1 LTIHLLLDPTA
12 TLGGTVTPLCHDGYM
27 SSMTDAAGLVDREA
41 LFAAFAELSECDP
54 FQQDRDGLQELV
66 RRSLR
71 VRGWLDAM
79 DARIAVRAAQLAAV
93 GTSEDA
99 STVLAGGGR
108 RSRRDAEAAAD
119 RGTVC
124 ARLPLLSTA
133 LANGT
138 VTAGHVDAIASTA
151 RQLDDDGQERLA
163 DHEESLVEAAAL
175 LTPEQFGRQCRD
187 LARHLSDDGG
197 LSRQERMRR
206 DRNVRRWVDRYTGL
220 SKTLLSLDP
229 LADAMAWTAINAAL
243 ATARN
248 ADQRDDDRTWDQLQ
262 ADVVVDLLTG
272 ARSTGEER
280 VPEVSVLIDYQT
292 LLDRFHDRST
302 CETSEGQPLPT
313 ETVRRLCCE
322 ANIVPIVLGSAGE
335 VLDVGRQ
342 CRLANRAQR
351 RSMRAMYRTCAHPDC
366 TVGFDSCRIHHV
378 IYWQHGGPSDLDNMI
393 PLCERHHHLVH
404 EGGWTLQLFPDRRTT
419 WRTPDGTVHHD
430 GITTDRTPAALGAL
444 ATTAAVTD
452 SPVQTSR
459 RCRAERSDSWSD
471 EAARVAA
478 EMRQALADL
487 TTRAPP

>member
-1 LTIHLLLDPTA
+1 
-12 TLGGTVTPLCHDGYM
+12 
-27 SSMTDAAGLVDREA
+27 VDRET
-41 LFAAFAELSECDP
+41 LCAAFAELSECDP
-54 FQQDRDGLQELV
+54 FQQDRVGLRGLV
-66 RRSLR
+66 QRSLR
-71 VRGWLDAM
+71 LRGWLDAI
-79 DARIAVRAAQLAAV
+79 DARIAARAAQLAAV
-93 GTSEDA
+93 GSSEDA

-108 RSRRDAEAAAD
+108 RGRRDAEAAAD

-124 ARLPLLSTA
+124 ERLPLVATA

-138 VTAGHVDAIASTA
+138 VTAGHVDAIANAS
-151 RQLDDDGQERLA
+151 RQLDDDGKERLA
-163 DHEESLVEAAAL
+163 DHEQSLVEAAASS
-175 LTPEQFGRQCRD
+175 TPEQFERECQD
-187 LARHLSDDGG
+187 LARNLSGDDG

-206 DRNVRRWVDRYTGL
+206 ERNVRRWVDKHTGMC
-220 SKTLLSLDP
+220 KTLLSLNP
-229 LADAMAWTAINAAL
+229 LADATVWTAINAAV
-243 ATARN
+243 AAARSTN
-248 ADQRDDDRTWDQLQ
+248 QRDDDRTWDQLQ

-272 ARSTGEER
+272 ARSSGEER
-280 VPEVSVLIDYQT
+280 VPEVSVLIDYQS
-292 LLDRFHDRST
+292 LLDGFHDRST